1 MARGSF
7 VCNASIVGLWL
18 GPGVG
23 LWLEVHLFVMLV
35 CRSLVG
41 YTRWSVARG
50 SFVCNASIVGLW
62 LGPGVGLWLEV
73 HLFVMLV

>member
-18 GPGVG
+18 GTGGG

-35 CRSLVG
+35 RLD
-41 YTRWSVARG
+41 
-50 SFVCNASIVGLW
+50 FVWVQ
-62 LGPGVGLWLEV
+62 EV
-73 HLFVMLV
+73 VCG